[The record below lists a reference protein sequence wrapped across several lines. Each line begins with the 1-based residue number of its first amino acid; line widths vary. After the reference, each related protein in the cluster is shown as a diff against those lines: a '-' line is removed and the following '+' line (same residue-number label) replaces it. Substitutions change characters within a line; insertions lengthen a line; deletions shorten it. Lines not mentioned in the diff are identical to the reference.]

1 MSLVVTKTLY
11 EMPTLKAITNSHS
24 VRVKYCIRADYKFVV
39 VVDKTVKCGHTA
51 VYLDK
56 GQEKTVTVGFK
67 AEKHWL
73 LRGYFVKVYIW
84 QWDKTTWE
92 MPSHYPPKD

>member
-11 EMPTLKAITNSHS
+11 ETPTLKAITNSHS
-24 VRVKYCIRADYKFVV
+24 VRVEYCIRADYKFVV

-92 MPSHYPPKD
+92 MPSRYPPKD